1 MCVVLI
7 RLNEVLPQHGGRGIK
22 GYSICLVGAL
32 LTVFICMMIC
42 TVDTEA
48 HDEEYVGESIEIVK
62 EGFLCVLKDD
72 GTAIV
77 AGIGEY
83 KATNHFVEIPTHV
96 TSKYG
101 NNKYLVTEL
110 GPRVFQGSNVR
121 ELPLTS
127 KSVYYL
133 GVSVPFSVEKID
145 SYCFF
150 QNQGKLKGKPIDF
163 KFETRTSEDRPY
175 QLNLTLND
183 SEELPRLKELGDHAI
198 SSVNISSVTLPP
210 SVTVLGDYCFE
221 KCKYL
226 KTINL
231 DNVVFIGNYAFKGAS
246 KLENLSLDS
255 SNDLEYVG
263 RNAFTF
269 INELDIN
276 LEKCVRFYPDSFPK
290 NVNLTLGP
298 DAPVFEVKNNS
309 GKYTLYRSDDGT
321 VTILSIDLS
330 ESSNKSH
337 ICIPKDVTALTQI
350 SLAGI
355 VSISFEEGSLVQKID
370 NDALK
375 SMNELSVADFSNATR
390 LTEIGANA
398 FSGCNLKVVDLS
410 KTKIET
416 IGSSAFSN
424 CPVESLLLPSTTRVI
439 SQLAFK
445 GNNLATIDLSNATM
459 LSTIGNEAFQS
470 AFVNLTS
477 ICMKG
482 LSNLEA
488 IDPLAFKTCASGT
501 VAVDLSGCSSLKTV
515 SLDAFA
521 LESKATGSFILKIN
535 GCASLQSFTLKKG
548 IVIYDESTVGIVSAG
563 TGSVGVAGTADS
575 RSLEINEE
583 TFALNSDALSGP
595 ISKIVISKSS
605 RFVYNEGLLL
615 SSDGKIL
622 YKVIDSIT
630 SVKLPASV
638 EHVYKDALRGC
649 NNLSSVTVGQYV
661 DTSDWL
667 MAFEG
672 QSDAVFTV
680 SNECD
685 PVIVALNA
693 TNISFNLLFVEN
705 HKDVVIASELGFK
718 YATPTVT
725 FLNGS
730 AEISMSYS
738 GGYSDYD
745 IYITDGTDSFSHGK
759 WIFKVE
765 NSIRLVIKALERTGQ
780 DAVTISFNPSGGNF
794 DNVEFGV
801 RTIELPRGL
810 TLIDSDIVEPV
821 RDLYTFKGWKL
832 TNAEAFYDFD
842 EPLMNDI
849 ELIAVWEYR
858 GATVTFDS
866 QFGEIYAVHNGEL
879 FSSGDLLKEGSI
891 CLSFYPYPG
900 YSFSSWVF
908 NESTSEDTNLILQ
921 NITSDTTVSVEVRSY
936 SADSLKSLV
945 MDNNAPID
953 PSKYSL
959 SWSFGGKVDTSMTN
973 WTGHP
978 SNPIISGD
986 HVYVRIGG
994 LIYQLS
1000 LNTGLITGSVPSIN
1014 QTDFYHQIG
1023 YCNGMLIDYANGK
1036 VYDDDLNLLFIL
1048 TGGKIS
1054 YATYSD
1060 GLIVC
1065 MLDGSPAAFDA
1076 IDRPGEIENKVPK
1089 WKSSESGWFSM
1100 YGIVS
1105 TPVIYGGYMYY
1116 IDVQGIDI
1124 SIKSINLIDGS
1135 TKDSTGSLERLRG
1148 QYLDNGWLSMYDG
1161 TLYLTS
1167 YAYGLFG
1174 TTSAQ
1179 NKVSTIT
1186 SINTRA
1192 GEFIEDSIDYTELV
1206 GYDSLTSQ
1214 FVVFNGR
1221 GYVYTYSYT
1230 KNESAILVFN
1240 VEDMVKMGEKT
1251 YKGTAAQLTHGSI
1264 VVDGSLFKSTNTV
1277 QIYFLDYN
1285 NAKMHVY
1292 SDNHSMESGSI
1303 SYVGTYFG
1311 GTYCSQAVRF
1321 SQNGEMLWYDDSGYL
1336 QCYSSSINRYLF
1348 ISEGD
1353 NAKWH
1358 LSSGKT
1364 VSDSLKSL
1372 GSDVLTL
1379 DDKTKTLTS
1388 VNGKTGDWGLYCLQY
1403 SSSTKTYNWVKIND
1417 FTDAVL
1423 DRHHVF
1429 AITDDLLPSSG
1440 TKYSFITDNGEIGT
1454 YTHQLSAPPTQV
1466 VGRDMVASI
1475 NVVKI
1480 SFTDPEGIM
1489 PDSAYLVVKD
1499 KNTLLKFPTIS
1510 KKQHSA
1516 NWIGADGEAAPRGE
1530 ASFSVN
1536 QLFTL
1541 HWVEIAYDITVEG
1554 IESFNTMDYTATV
1567 SRTSGFE
1574 DLDGLKLFVVVKY
1587 EDSRFLNLCSEITK
1601 TDGSSK
1607 IRFGAGSEGLVAVYL
1622 YVVSGE
1628 IGQTF
1633 DRYGE
1638 TSLSYAK

>member
-1 MCVVLI
+1 MFSRLI
-7 RLNEVLPQHGGRGIK
+7 EILLQHGGRGIK
-22 GYSICLVGAL
+22 GNSICLMGAL

-48 HDEEYVGESIEIVK
+48 HDEEYVGESIEIVE

-83 KATNHFVEIPTHV
+83 EATDHFVEIPAYV

-110 GPRVFQGSNVR
+110 GPRAFQGSNTR
-121 ELPLTS
+121 ELPFNS
-127 KSVYYL
+127 RSVYYL
-133 GVSVPFSVEKID
+133 GVSVPYSVEIID

-150 QNQGKLKGKPIDF
+150 QNWGKLGKTPIDF
-163 KFETRTSEDRPY
+163 KFETRTSEDRSY

-183 SEELPRLKELGDHAI
+183 SEELPRLKELGDHAF

-231 DNVVFIGNYAFKGAS
+231 DKVVFIGNYAFKDAS
-246 KLENLSLDS
+246 KIENLSLDS
-255 SNDLEYVG
+255 SNVLEYVG
-263 RNAFTF
+263 CKAFTF
-269 INELDIN
+269 KKELEIN
-276 LEKCVRFYPDSFPK
+276 LENCVRFYPDSFPT

-298 DAPVFEVKNNS
+298 DAPVFDVKNNS
-309 GKYTLYRSDDGT
+309 GKYKLYRSDDGT

-350 SLAGI
+350 VLAGI

-370 NDALK
+370 DDALK

-488 IDPLAFKTCASGT
+488 IDPFAFKTCASGT
-501 VAVDLSGCSSLKTV
+501 VTVDLSGCSSLKTV

-622 YKVIDSIT
+622 YKAIDSIT

-693 TNISFNLLFVEN
+693 ANISFNLLFVEN
-705 HKDVVIASELGFK
+705 YKDVVIASELGFK

-725 FLNGS
+725 FLNGF

-842 EPLMNDI
+842 EPLVNSI

-866 QFGEIYAVHNGEL
+866 QFGEIYAVHDGKI

-891 CLSFYPYPG
+891 RLSFYPYPG

-1036 VYDDDLNLLFIL
+1036 VYDDDLNLLFVL

-1179 NKVSTIT
+1179 NKVSMIT

-1240 VEDMVKMGEKT
+1240 VEDMVKIGEKT

-1321 SQNGEMLWYDDSGYL
+1321 GQNGEMLWYDDSGYL
-1336 QCYSSSINRYLF
+1336 QCYSSSIDRYLF

-1364 VSDSLKSL
+1364 VFDSFKSL
-1372 GSDVLTL
+1372 GSDVLTI
-1379 DDKTKTLTS
+1379 DDKTKTITS
-1388 VNGKTGDWGLYCLQY
+1388 VNGKTGDWSLYCLQF
-1403 SSSTKTYNWVKIND
+1403 SSSTKTYSWVKID
-1417 FTDAVL
+1417 DLADAVL
-1423 DRHHVF
+1423 DKQHYF
-1429 AITDDLLPSSG
+1429 AIVSG
-1440 TKYSFITDNGEIGT
+1440 EPPLEVT
-1454 YTHQLSAPPTQV
+1454 YTYLADNSLKVYKFSTSGIPSDII
-1466 VGRDMVASI
+1466 GKEMKASTDVI
-1475 NVVKI
+1475 SI
-1480 SFTDPEGIM
+1480 SFTDPKGILV
-1489 PDSAYLVVKD
+1489 DSAYLVVRD
-1499 KNTLLKFPTIS
+1499 QEFVVEYPVAS
-1510 KKQHSA
+1510 RAGFSA
-1516 NWIGADGEAAPRGE
+1516 KWLDASGNPAPRT
-1530 ASFSVN
+1530 AVSFSSN
-1536 QLFTL
+1536 QVFTL
-1541 HWVEIAYDITVEG
+1541 QWIEISYDIKIEG
-1554 IESFNTMDYTATV
+1554 TESFNTMNYIATV
-1567 SRTSGFE
+1567 TRMTGTD
-1574 DLDGLKLFVVVKY
+1574 DLDNLKLFVVVKY
-1587 EDSRFLNLCSEITK
+1587 EDSRFLNLYSEITK

-1607 IRFGAGSEGLVAVYL
+1607 IRFGAGSEGLEAVYL